1 MLLLS
6 LHGAPSWTALPREDL
21 ETLRQRGFLFRTSAK
36 LRGIV
41 PGWYHTAYHSRDYAE
56 RTFAR
61 YFSVLSYREA
71 GLGFQDLVALERP
84 PSS

>member
-1 MLLLS
+1 
-6 LHGAPSWTALPREDL
+6 
-21 ETLRQRGFLFRTSAK
+21 
-36 LRGIV
+36 V

-71 GLGFQDLVALERP
+71 GLGFQDLVALERRA
-84 PSS
+84 

>member
-21 ETLRQRGFLFRTSAK
+21 EILGRRGFLFRTSAK

-71 GLGFQDLVALERP
+71 DLGFQDLVALERP